1 MWLPC
6 RLLFPKQVYNEAV
19 GVSNE
24 ICVYLRCSFGEK
36 MLCGRWKGIYQWR
49 KNSSLCFLVT
59 PSYFIRMMDQWSVV
73 NGPASLGA
81 SWCFCHS
88 DLVWTHLTT
97 EVFLIFKSTTEGRL
111 YILNSALYQW
121 RPLCF
126 HCLVSL
132 VVALSGLPTLRPA
145 LSSRQFNKT
154 ALFMLVGFS
163 TGNGFPQWAS
173 LFHQVSH
180 FYLCSAGPPSR
191 SHPLPLTLIS

>member
-1 MWLPC
+1 MNLHCVILKSKRVQITFKIGAIWMQYIYKVLYI
-6 RLLFPKQVYNEAV
+6 RFHLFLLVEFRI
-19 GVSNE
+19 SE
-24 ICVYLRCSFGEK
+24 I
-36 MLCGRWKGIYQWR
+36 
-49 KNSSLCFLVT
+49 
-59 PSYFIRMMDQWSVV
+59 
-73 NGPASLGA
+73 
-81 SWCFCHS
+81 
-88 DLVWTHLTT
+88 
-97 EVFLIFKSTTEGRL
+97 FLIFKSTTEGRL

-145 LSSRQFNKT
+145 LSSRQFNRT

-180 FYLCSAGPPSR
+180 FSLCSAGPPSR